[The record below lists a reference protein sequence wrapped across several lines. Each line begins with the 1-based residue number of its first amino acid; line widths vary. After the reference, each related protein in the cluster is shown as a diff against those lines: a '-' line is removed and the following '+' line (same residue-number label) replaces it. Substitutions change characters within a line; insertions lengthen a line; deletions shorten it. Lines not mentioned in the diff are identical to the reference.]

1 MKKTLTVWILAL
13 SLGSFILGC
22 GRSVPQSIPH
32 AEGQPQPP
40 PPAEGEPDDPAPSF
54 ID

>member
-22 GRSVPQSIPH
+22 GTSTPQSIPH
-32 AEGQPQPP
+32 SEGQPQPA
-40 PPAEGEPDDPAPSF
+40 PPAESEPDYSGPS
-54 ID
+54 DVD